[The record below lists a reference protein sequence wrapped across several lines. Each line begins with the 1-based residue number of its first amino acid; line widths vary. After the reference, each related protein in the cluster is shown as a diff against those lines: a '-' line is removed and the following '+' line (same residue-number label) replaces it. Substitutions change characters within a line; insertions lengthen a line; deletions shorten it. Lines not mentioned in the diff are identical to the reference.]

1 MKRIT
6 CSGKSQAAN
15 AKKIRREVERNIQLL
30 NAFQLHGQQH
40 SSSSSKSDENQG
52 FSNHIPLTETEPTD
66 GDLFYEFYDD
76 ALLFSFDVD
85 EANASVAESDSDS
98 TDNSVEI
105 DVDDNALV
113 VIEENPPQ
121 TFKDKLSSWGIDCG
135 VPHVH
140 LNMFRRCDCKE
151 PRYFTHECL

>member
-40 SSSSSKSDENQG
+40 SSSSSKSYENQG
-52 FSNHIPLTETEPTD
+52 FSNHIPLTETEPTV

-76 ALLFSFDVD
+76 APLFSLDID

-140 LNMFRRCDCKE
+140 LNIFRRC
-151 PRYFTHECL
+151 